1 LAKTGLLLQV
11 YFITFRANTEIDNAF
26 KAAAMFGLYQIVAS
40 DAQTTISFPLPSSTW
55 VSSHLNPYLPDLF
68 TQYNFRKTSWKKA
81 ATFLKKYLEKE
92 GLIRTKDRGGETVI
106 LSIKWDHKLITEFE
120 PYQLAKEPQKGQ
132 GKEDQHSAPFV
143 HTIQVKEL
151 FKPSGKAL
159 KAILDSQSK
168 SLALT
173 NHY

>member
-1 LAKTGLLLQV
+1 MSLAN
-11 YFITFRANTEIDNAF
+11 IEIDEAF
-26 KAAAMFGLYQIVAS
+26 KAAAMFGLHQIIVS
-40 DAQTTISFPLPSSTW
+40 NTQSTISFPMPLSTW
-55 VSSHLNPYLPDLF
+55 VSSHLNPYLPNPF
-68 TQYNFRKTSWKKA
+68 AQYNFKKTSWKKA

-106 LSIKWDHKLITEFE
+106 LSIKWDHKLITGFE
-120 PYQLAKEPQKGQ
+120 PYQLAKETEKRQ
-132 GKEDQHSAPFV
+132 GKEEQPSAPAI